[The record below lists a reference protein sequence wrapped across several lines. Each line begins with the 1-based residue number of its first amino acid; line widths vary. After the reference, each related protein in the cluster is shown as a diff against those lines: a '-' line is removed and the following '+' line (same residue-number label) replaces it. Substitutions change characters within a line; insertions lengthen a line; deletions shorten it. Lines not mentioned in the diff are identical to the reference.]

1 MSWTAWVAFAVTE
14 TALCFTPGP
23 AVLLILSQGLAR
35 GTVASI
41 WSNLGILGG
50 NSVYFL
56 VSATGL
62 GAVLVASYELFA
74 AIRWVGA
81 AYLVWLGVLAFRG
94 QSAALSMRPA
104 VDPPATGP
112 RMFLNGVVLQ
122 AANPKAL
129 VFFTALLP
137 QFVDPRASIVVQ
149 VAILGVTSVV
159 IEFLVLLLY
168 GALAGRLTAL
178 ATRPRF
184 GRLANRLA
192 GSMLIGAGVGMA
204 AIRRS

>member
-81 AYLVWLGVLAFRG
+81 AYLVWLGVLALRG
-94 QSAALSMRPA
+94 QSAALSMRP
-104 VDPPATGP
+104 VDPTATGP

-129 VFFTALLP
+129 AFFTALLP

-149 VAILGVTSVV
+149 VAILGGTSVM